1 MRLALRRLFG
11 SGAPAGLAKRLAPE
25 EHVLAVAEVTGGGE
39 VVATSLG
46 LWLPQVDERVG
57 WHLVS
62 KATWATGALTVIAAE
77 EDGRA
82 GDAVLLRDLPARR
95 FELDRPGKLPRV
107 VQTRVNLSIRSR
119 HRIDLS
125 VGGAWFVQR
134 VLPGGREVVLQVR
147 ADAGADRDAVVR
159 LAEEVSRR
167 IEAGG
172 QVE

>member
-1 MRLALRRLFG
+1 MMSTLRRLFG

-46 LWLPQVDERVG
+46 LWLPEFDERIG

-62 KATWATGALTVIAAE
+62 KATWAAGTLTVIAAA

-95 FELDRPGKLPRV
+95 FELGRPGRLPSV
-107 VQTRVNLSIRSR
+107 VQTRVNRSIRSR
-119 HRIDLS
+119 HRIDLP

-147 ADAGADRDAVVR
+147 ADAGADREAVVR

-172 QVE
+172 RLE

>member
-1 MRLALRRLFG
+1 MMSALRRLFG
-11 SGAPAGLAKRLAPE
+11 SGAPAGLAKRLAPQ

-46 LWLPQVDERVG
+46 LWLPTDEERVG

-62 KATWATGALTVIAAE
+62 KATWAAGALTVIAAE

-82 GDAVLLRDLPARR
+82 GDAVLLKDLPARR
-95 FELDRPGKLPRV
+95 FELSRPGKLPGV
-107 VQTRVNLSIRSR
+107 VQTRVNRSIRSR
-119 HRIDLS
+119 HRIGLPA
-125 VGGAWFVQR
+125 GGAWFVQR

-147 ADAGADRDAVVR
+147 ADAGADHGAVVR

-167 IEAGG
+167 IAAGG
-172 QVE
+172 EVE